1 MTRFSFALI
10 IEDEMYNQY
19 WGLTEKPFEN
29 TSDPKMYYGSP
40 KHDEAFSRLMYVVSE
55 GKGAGMLTGDYGSGK
70 TVLGRLL
77 AAQLD
82 PNQYRFIYI
91 ANPQMT
97 GTEILREIV
106 RAIGAVDHL
115 PEHKGDVVSAVTD
128 ILRRNAEVGRTT
140 TLIVDDAQLIREA
153 ETLEELRLLLN
164 LQMNDRF
171 LINLILI
178 GQTELREKVNRI
190 PQLKG
195 RMAMRYHLNTLDEA
209 ETGEYLLHRL
219 KVAGRLDP
227 LFTDLAIQQI
237 FEYAKG
243 VPREIN
249 NVANL
254 SLLIGFNQQTDT
266 ISREIVRAAVSE
278 LNQ

>member
-1 MTRFSFALI
+1 
-10 IEDEMYNQY
+10 
-19 WGLTEKPFEN
+19 
-29 TSDPKMYYGSP
+29 MYYGSP
-40 KHDEAFSRLMYVVSE
+40 KHEEALSRLMYVVSE

-70 TVLGRLL
+70 TVLAHLL
-77 AAQLD
+77 SAHLNH
-82 PNQYRFIYI
+82 NQYRFIYI

-106 RAIGAVDHL
+106 RHLGAVDHL
-115 PEHKGDVVSAVTD
+115 PEQKGDIVSAVSE

-164 LQMNDRF
+164 LQMKDRF

-195 RMAMRYHLNTLDEA
+195 RMAMRFHLNALDEA
-209 ETGEYLLHRL
+209 ETGEYILHRL
-219 KVAGRLDP
+219 KIAGRMEP
-227 LFTDLAIQQI
+227 LFTDLAIKDM
-237 FEYAKG
+237 FEYSKG

-254 SLLIGFNQQTDT
+254 CLLIGFNQHTDT
-266 ISREIVRAAVSE
+266 INREIVKGAIGE
-278 LNQ
+278 LEQ